1 MAILNKEGI
10 DRIIHKKEYGAR
22 RAEEKFTENLWGML
36 SKIRECKEGIIDF
49 LDTKNELYRVNMS
62 EAFDNWFKSNELKL
76 KSHIKDIHITIDNDS
91 LFFYWYGGAT
101 MSTNRKVG
109 IRYYFMTD
117 IFEFS
122 LKYISNSC
130 LYPDT
135 DCKTFIIKDFS
146 DINNP
151 DFKERYTTF
160 EYPEILDSVSNGLK
174 SFLNDFQKWI
184 YSIDENVID
193 DEEKS
198 KPHLN
203 FFTIIIKNWLKL

>member
-10 DRIIHKKEYGAR
+10 DRIIHKKEYDTR

-49 LDTKNELYRVNMS
+49 LDTKNELHRVDMS
-62 EAFDNWFKSNELKL
+62 EAFNSWMNSNELKL
-76 KSHIKDIHITIDNDS
+76 KSHIKDMHIDIDNDS
-91 LFFYWYGGAT
+91 IFFYLYGGKST
-101 MSTNRKVG
+101 STNRKVG
-109 IRYYFMTD
+109 IRYYPKKD
-117 IFEFS
+117 EFEFS
-122 LKYISNSC
+122 LKYISYSC
-130 LYPDT
+130 LFPDV